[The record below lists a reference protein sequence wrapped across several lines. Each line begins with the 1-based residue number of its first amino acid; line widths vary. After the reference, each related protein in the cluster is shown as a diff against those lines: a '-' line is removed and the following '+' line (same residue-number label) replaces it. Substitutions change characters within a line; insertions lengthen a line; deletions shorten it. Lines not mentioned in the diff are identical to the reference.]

1 MNELAWLLAGLLI
14 GGCSAAT
21 ILCCIQ
27 INRVS
32 YYEQELQKLRQKL
45 NDKL

>member
-1 MNELAWLLAGLLI
+1 MDKLAWLLTGILI
-14 GGCSAAT
+14 GGCLTAT

-32 YYEQELQKLRQKL
+32 YNEQELQKLRQKL
-45 NDKL
+45 NDKI

>member
-1 MNELAWLLAGLLI
+1 MSNFICLLVGLLL
-14 GGCSAAT
+14 GGCVAG
-21 ILCCIQ
+21 ILLCCIQ